1 MEKKKKEFLIIYIA
15 KYYFL
20 TTMILSKF
28 WEVGRSFVFLST
40 NSEVQLGLKTIL
52 IDQIKKLTR
61 FF

>member
-1 MEKKKKEFLIIYIA
+1 
-15 KYYFL
+15 
-20 TTMILSKF
+20 MILSKF

-61 FF
+61 FFWASIWIAWMELLKKA